1 MLKVNKRRKIRVS
14 AFVAPHSL
22 HNDNK
27 ITLHFN
33 VVVLLSKTELLSHL
47 ISDFTESFLGTCGL
61 DLLSGY

>member
-1 MLKVNKRRKIRVS
+1 MFLL
-14 AFVAPHSL
+14 SL
-22 HNDNK
+22 IMIIK

-47 ISDFTESFLGTCGL
+47 VSDFTESFSGACGL